1 MKKFITIIL
10 CMAMIVTMAAGCG
23 AGDNTAGKESTVAST
38 DSAKQGAEPSKT
50 EVKKDPVTLKLFFF
64 SPELQEQYTDMA
76 NQYKT
81 ETGNTLDITVQQT
94 DYVTMLNAKLNSG
107 DIPDVFMSSAYA
119 DNITYKD
126 YCYDL
131 TDEDFMQQLEPS
143 TLNGVIYNGRITGY
157 PFLVQ
162 SFAYIYNKKIFAD
175 SGITELPK
183 TISQYEEVCKKLEA
197 KGIQPFATG
206 FKEWWVLPQTAWQTL
221 APIKDA
227 YEGDYQKFVDALNAG
242 KVKFKDIKEMDN
254 VFNMLD
260 VIKKYGGKKPLES
273 DFNDQCA
280 SLATGKVAM
289 IHQGNWAEDTIKKTN
304 PDIDLGYLLGPTGED
319 ASQANL
325 AFFSSQTIRI
335 AKDGK
340 HREQA
345 LDWLRWVTTSE
356 YGKNWIPSKI
366 KQMSPIKGAAA
377 PDAQLAKET
386 TDLLSKNT
394 PNFPLYYMMFPTGA
408 EQGLGT
414 VLQGY
419 CAGTYK
425 RAQAL
430 DELDAYYAKLVK
442 SIN

>member
-1 MKKFITIIL
+1 MKKFITIVL
-10 CMAMIVTMAAGCG
+10 CMVMIVTMATGCG
-23 AGDNTAGKESTVAST
+23 AGNSTAGKDTAAASGS
-38 DSAKQGAEPSKT
+38 SAQKEA
-50 EVKKDPVTLKLFFF
+50 KKDPVTLKLYFF
-64 SPELQEQYTDMA
+64 SPELQEQYNDMA
-76 NQYKT
+76 DKYKE
-81 ETGNTLDITVQQT
+81 ETGNTLDITVQQA

-126 YCYDL
+126 YCYDM
-131 TDEDFMQQLEPS
+131 TNEDFIKQLEPS
-143 TLNGVIYNGRITGY
+143 TLNGVIIDGKVTGY

-175 SGITELPK
+175 NGITELPK

-227 YEGDYQKFVDALNAG
+227 YDGDYQKFVDALNTG
-242 KVKFKDIKEMDN
+242 KIKFKDIKEMSN
-254 VFNMLD
+254 VFDMLD
-260 VIKKYGGKKPLES
+260 LIKKYGGPKPLES

-325 AFFSSQTIRI
+325 AFFSNQTIRI

-340 HREQA
+340 NREQA
-345 LDWLRWVTTSE
+345 LDWLRWITTSE

-377 PDAQLAKET
+377 PEAQLAKET

-394 PNFPLYYMMFPTGA
+394 PNFPLYYQMFPTGA

-419 CAGTYK
+419 CAGTYT
-425 RAQAL
+425 REQTL
-430 DELDAYYAKLVK
+430 NELDAYYAKLVK
-442 SIN
+442 SLN